1 MNIQFMF
8 KDQIMQTPRIWA
20 MHVHRT
26 RTVYTGSFP
35 KSLLICARTTYSVS
49 KSFSTIQKRYENV
62 EIAN

>member
-26 RTVYTGSFP
+26 RTVYGFVF
-35 KSLLICARTTYSVS
+35 KKFVNMR
-49 KSFSTIQKRYENV
+49 
-62 EIAN
+62 

>member
-1 MNIQFMF
+1 
-8 KDQIMQTPRIWA
+8 MQTPRIWA

-26 RTVYTGSFP
+26 RTVYGFVF
-35 KSLLICARTTYSVS
+35 KNLLVCARTTYSVS